1 MNIDIRDL
9 VLIGGG
15 LFIVATIV
23 HGVWLAWRSRREPLR
38 MEISNELIPDDDDDL
53 VRFRGELPNGGGRPA
68 GMPVQKDINF
78 EAAGRVPLEPVGAPP
93 ADTLATSSGQDTLAT
108 SSAQSAVEEADTTG
122 NEPVPIRAEASRA
135 VFPNTGP
142 IIAEDS
148 KRSRSSVRGASAS
161 SGKSGTAPADT
172 GGQELLVINVVAASG
187 EEFAGEALLAAIR
200 AQGLRYGEMKIFH
213 RLDPHTGETQFSVAN
228 LLEPGYFD
236 LAEIG
241 GFVSPGIVF
250 FLQLPGPANPSD
262 ALEAMI
268 RITRSIAEELG
279 AVLKDEN
286 MSALTGQTV
295 EHYRERVADYSR
307 RRLSMRR

>member
-78 EAAGRVPLEPVGAPP
+78 EAAGRVPPEPEGAPV
-93 ADTLATSSGQDTLAT
+93 AATLATSSAQDTLAT
-108 SSAQSAVEEADTTG
+108 SSRQSAVEEADATG
-122 NEPVPIRAEASRA
+122 NEPTPIRAEASRA

-250 FLQLPGPANPSD
+250 FLQLPGPANPGD

>member
-78 EAAGRVPLEPVGAPP
+78 KAAGRVPLEPVGAPV
-93 ADTLATSSGQDTLAT
+93 ADTLAT

-148 KRSRSSVRGASAS
+148 KRSRSSARGASAS